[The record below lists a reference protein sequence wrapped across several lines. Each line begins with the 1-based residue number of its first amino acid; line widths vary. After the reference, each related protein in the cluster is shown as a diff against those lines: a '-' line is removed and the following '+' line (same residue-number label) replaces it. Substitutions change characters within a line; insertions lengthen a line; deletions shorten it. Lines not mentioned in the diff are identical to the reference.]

1 MFQDK
6 EPLRSILLRDI
17 QKVHECLVKSGWVKN
32 KSRTQSLFLFHCICL
47 SESLLGARWSDFIRS
62 LTLVWPVLF
71 VCTIVTK
78 TMRQYFYYTN
88 TNLYCFD
95 ASKMRTVSLFQTAV
109 RSTVWRACLSIIF
122 FFLWQNNIYAWQLSP
137 LKWACCMN
145 GNLNLLEC
153 PAFVLDDVRWAHSVG
168 VCRLRIFWMLT
179 LYSLIKAR
187 FNINL
192 LFIFTVATCDSL
204 LRLVRGTWL
213 KCKAKL
219 VLRCSN
225 WLYDLSTK

>member
-1 MFQDK
+1 MSRQVGVSQKQITESKSFSV
-6 EPLRSILLRDI
+6 PLHLFVWVTVGSTLEWFH
-17 QKVHECLVKSGWVKN
+17 QKLNSCLTG
-32 KSRTQSLFLFHCICL
+32 LICL
-47 SESLLGARWSDFIRS
+47 HYCEKNDASE
-62 LTLVWPVLF
+62 
-71 VCTIVTK
+71 
-78 TMRQYFYYTN
+78 YFYYTN

-95 ASKMRTVSLFQTAV
+95 ASKMRTVSSFQTAV

-122 FFLWQNNIYAWQLSP
+122 SFFLWQNNIYAWQLSP
-137 LKWACCMN
+137 LEWACCMN
-145 GNLNLLEC
+145 GNLNLLTC

-204 LRLVRGTWL
+204 FTI
-213 KCKAKL
+213 
-219 VLRCSN
+219 S
-225 WLYDLSTK
+225 

>member
-1 MFQDK
+1 MSRQVRVSQKQIRDSKSFSV
-6 EPLRSILLRDI
+6 PLHLFVWVTVGSMLEWFHQKFNSCLTGLISLHYCEKNDASVLLLY
-17 QKVHECLVKSGWVKN
+17 KHK
-32 KSRTQSLFLFHCICL
+32 F
-47 SESLLGARWSDFIRS
+47 
-62 LTLVWPVLF
+62 VLF
-71 VCTIVTK
+71 W
-78 TMRQYFYYTN
+78 
-88 TNLYCFD
+88 CFKD
-95 ASKMRTVSLFQTAV
+95 ENSVFIPNSSPLNCVAG
-109 RSTVWRACLSIIF
+109 LSVNHLF

-137 LKWACCMN
+137 LEWACCMN

-187 FNINL
+187 FNIDL
-192 LFIFTVATCDSL
+192 LFIATCDSL